1 MALLAQDEIDA
12 FRRRNAYEFREHE
25 RIIRAMRR
33 ENIHMLYTERPKG
46 AEDCRMRNLGRDTLD
61 VVGSDTEEHVGSEPL
76 NVGYH
81 DRGTGA
87 MPPPVLEEPA
97 VDEYN
102 DESGMAS
109 KEALPKGTGQKLGGE
124 TRIRSTSSGAE
135 NETDVDVNAIV
146 NRIVKDE
153 CNKMKDQ
160 WAKDYK
166 FARDMIVTNPVGPP
180 SFANEPQQ
188 DKAYEAAPRPAA
200 AGSAVDAATHRM
212 IDRVVGEQVA
222 HMINDVMWRH
232 GLAFDQTTGR
242 VNHRITQERRLAQDS
257 RLRPRRFARSA

>member
-1 MALLAQDEIDA
+1 MKMQWHHLVFDEEKQIGAGEYTFEYEIRTHGVAMVQLVGGRIARWREYEVESPLDWEKLA
-12 FRRRNAYEFREHE
+12 
-25 RIIRAMRR
+25 
-33 ENIHMLYTERPKG
+33 
-46 AEDCRMRNLGRDTLD
+46 
-61 VVGSDTEEHVGSEPL
+61 
-76 NVGYH
+76 
-81 DRGTGA
+81 
-87 MPPPVLEEPA
+87 
-97 VDEYN
+97 
-102 DESGMAS
+102 
-109 KEALPKGTGQKLGGE
+109 GE
-124 TRIRSTSSGAE
+124 TRIRSTRSGAE

-212 IDRVVGEQVA
+212 IDRVVGEQVT

>member
-1 MALLAQDEIDA
+1 MFCAIFEEFKNDPTCLRTSYGRRCLRQRWSATGVGRALRRVAAFIGKQISGHFPYDSARRVKRLRTKSRRKPLARTGETKQNTPIVERIFDMALLAQDELDA

-46 AEDCRMRNLGRDTLD
+46 AEDCRMRNLLRDTLG

-76 NVGYH
+76 NVGYY

-124 TRIRSTSSGAE
+124 TRIRSTRSGAE
-135 NETDVDVNAIV
+135 NETDVDVN
-146 NRIVKDE
+146 
-153 CNKMKDQ
+153 
-160 WAKDYK
+160 
-166 FARDMIVTNPVGPP
+166 
-180 SFANEPQQ
+180 
-188 DKAYEAAPRPAA
+188 
-200 AGSAVDAATHRM
+200 
-212 IDRVVGEQVA
+212 
-222 HMINDVMWRH
+222 
-232 GLAFDQTTGR
+232 
-242 VNHRITQERRLAQDS
+242 
-257 RLRPRRFARSA
+257 